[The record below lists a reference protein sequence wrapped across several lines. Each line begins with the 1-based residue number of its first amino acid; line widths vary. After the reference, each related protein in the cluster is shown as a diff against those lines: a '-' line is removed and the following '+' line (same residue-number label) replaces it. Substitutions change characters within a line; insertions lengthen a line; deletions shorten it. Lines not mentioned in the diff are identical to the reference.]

1 MPALHLVPDRRE
13 ASFGQDTQPHQTRI
27 PLRRNDSSRSD
38 ETLRSSEDSW
48 KPVPPLKDGAP
59 TLGKPTVKPR
69 LEWTDAFTVASSLA
83 ALVLAIVVV
92 ANHHVAWW
100 LSYSAQIQVLGVL
113 LSIMNLCLT
122 TLASRI
128 FLLLEVRFGRSSL
141 SNFEGIL
148 RNQALLN
155 RLDGVWRVAIMS
167 MLVIGPGLDV
177 LPKASFLK
185 SGSSSVRLHK
195 KAVQETIFHTWPL
208 NSALNNTYGLGKYG
222 LFGPAGV
229 HLLGGNTGLSL
240 FTNATLPYL
249 NASNFVTEVSFIN
262 SWFNG
267 ALGPLAVPFHEPA
280 VQSWPFT
287 YGFNVLVLSDDI
299 TAMLDAPNP
308 DYLTA
313 IRDSLAIGDS
323 WNMSVGVDATL
334 ATYSG
339 LAADDPSFDDFCKAA
354 ATWRQDLDGS
364 QGSLLL
370 AESSRGSGI
379 IYFGYSNQTDGQ
391 SSSMRCTDM
400 ASMGAWR
407 YNLTRQPCTGIWT
420 VTRGGSQL
428 MGGSC
433 APMAPSWSPS
443 DVFHHSGQNYTKFY
457 PVALEEALA
466 PYATSRQGSN
476 WRQPSTSTMIAA
488 MAWSRLTSL
497 YSAADNKNSDNSQ
510 SADTRDNSIA
520 NATRLGLVY
529 DAEEDIVSTR
539 PAIVRSWTLYVTLCA
554 QPFITLVIFIG
565 ILAMHKTP
573 VSKGFGLISIL
584 AGVEPESLE
593 LLHGASLSGE
603 LSEDVYLFVRSSG
616 DPDIDAKMQYILRT
630 KLQKAPSGKL
640 MSSTTYS

>member
-1 MPALHLVPDRRE
+1 MPKPRFVLSSQEL
-13 ASFGQDTQPHQTRI
+13 
-27 PLRRNDSSRSD
+27 LSRSNTQAD
-38 ETLRSSEDSW
+38 GSGISLRHDAYSNSEETLRSSEDSW
-48 KPVPPLKDGAP
+48 RPIPPLKDRAP
-59 TLGKPTVKPR
+59 TLGKPTAKPR
-69 LEWTDAFTVASSLA
+69 LEWSDLLTVASSLT
-83 ALVLAIVVV
+83 ALALAILVV
-92 ANHHVAWW
+92 ANRYIAWR

-155 RLDGVWRVAIMS
+155 RLDGIWRVVILS
-167 MLVIGPGLDV
+167 MLVVGPGLDV
-177 LPKASFLK
+177 IPKAGFLNG
-185 SGSSSVRLHK
+185 GSSSVRLDR
-195 KAVQETIFHTWPL
+195 KAVNETTWDHWSMKATL
-208 NSALNNTYGLGKYG
+208 GHGEYGVGKYG

-229 HLLGGNTGLSL
+229 HQLGGNTGLSL

-249 NASNFVTEVSFIN
+249 NASNFVTDLSFVN
-262 SWFNG
+262 SMFNG
-267 ALGPLAVPFHEPA
+267 LSTVLGGLTDELREPA
-280 VQSWPFT
+280 VQSWPFA
-287 YGFNVLVLSDDI
+287 YGFNMLVLNNES
-299 TAMLDAPNP
+299 TAMLDTPNP

-313 IRDSLAIGDS
+313 IRSSLAIGDS
-323 WNMSVGVDATL
+323 WNMTASVVGTL

-339 LAADDPSFDDFCKAA
+339 LASDDPTFKDFCKTA

-370 AESSRGSGI
+370 AESSQGSGT
-379 IYFGYSNQTDGQ
+379 IYFGYTN
-391 SSSMRCTDM
+391 SSSFQSTALHCLDM
-400 ASMGAWR
+400 APLGAWR

-428 MGGSC
+428 MSGSC
-433 APMAPSWSPS
+433 SPTRSPS
-443 DVFHHSGQNYTKFY
+443 SDIFHYSGQNYTKFY
-457 PVALEEALA
+457 PVQLEESLS
-466 PYATSRQGSN
+466 PYATVREGSH
-476 WRQPSTSTMIAA
+476 WRQPSTNTMIAA

-497 YSAADNKNSDNSQ
+497 YSAADNVQSGNAQ
-510 SADTRDNSIA
+510 SADARTGSIA
-520 NATRLGLVY
+520 NATRLGLLY
-529 DAEEDIVSTR
+529 DAEEDVISTR
-539 PAIVRSWTLYVTLCA
+539 PAIVRSWTLYFTLCA
-554 QPFITLVIFIG
+554 QPFLTLLIFIG

-603 LSEDVYLFVRSSG
+603 LSEDVYLLIRAAG
-616 DPDIDAKMQYILRT
+616 DEAKMQYVLRP
-630 KLQKAPSGKL
+630 KVQRAPSGKL